1 MPQRQGRPWQGC
13 PRRQVLQRV
22 LPQHVRG
29 RAQVVPGRQD
39 LPAQEDLGLVMTAT
53 DSTTPLLEVRG
64 LTLRFGGVTA
74 LSNVSFDVHPG
85 ALFAIIDPNGAGKT
99 SIFKCPSAV
108 YRPQEA
114 TSTMA
119 GADLPG
125 HRPDRRAQTG
135 PDRPFH

>member
-39 LPAQEDLGLVMTAT
+39 LPAHEDLGLVMTAT

-74 LSNVSFDVHPG
+74 LSNVSFAVHPG
-85 ALFAIIDPNGAGKT
+85 QLFAIIGPTRACKT
-99 SIFKCPSAV
+99 SIFNCLSAK
-108 YRPQEA
+108 RNSDE
-114 TSTMA
+114 
-119 GADLPG
+119 
-125 HRPDRRAQTG
+125 
-135 PDRPFH
+135 